1 MVIGLVLVN
10 GEGNYLFS
18 ALLALLVC
26 EFICAGEEM
35 IDQENVDLV
44 SFSFLDI
51 DKRTLSKCSSNCE
64 SNR

>member
-26 EFICAGEEM
+26 EFICVGEKM
-35 IDQENVDLV
+35 INQENVDLV

-51 DKRTLSKCSSNCE
+51 DKRTLSKCSSNFE